1 MAWLSSEFYYYKGSP
16 PCRAVWMVL
25 KMLNVEYEPKEVD
38 LLKAENKRP
47 WFLRLNPQ
55 HTVPT
60 LTEGDFAL
68 WESRAIMM
76 YLMNKYA
83 TDENQY
89 LYPKEPEERA
99 NVDRMLF
106 FDMGTF
112 YHSIKEYFAPKI
124 YEGLPP
130 DPEKENL
137 LKTSL
142 DHLDHHLERGGVPYL
157 CGEKI
162 TIADV
167 AVLAS
172 VTELDAMEYN
182 YKCYG
187 EFNRWVERVKL
198 AVKPYKEC
206 CEEGVKMTKDRTK
219 FLENEAKKQM
229 DKERKASLPKK

>member
-1 MAWLSSEFYYYKGSP
+1 MAWLSTEFYYYKGSP
-16 PCRAVWMVL
+16 PCRAVWMTL
-25 KMLNVEYEPKEVD
+25 KMLNVEYEAKEVD

-83 TDENQY
+83 TEENQY

-99 NVDRMLF
+99 KVDRMLF
-106 FDMGTF
+106 FDMGTL

-124 YEGLPP
+124 YDGLPP

-142 DHLDHHLERGGVPYL
+142 DHLDHFLEIGGVPYL
-157 CGEKI
+157 CGERI

-182 YKCYG
+182 YRCYG
-187 EFNRWVERVKL
+187 EFNRWVERVK
-198 AVKPYKEC
+198 AAIKPYKEC
-206 CEEGVKMTKDRTK
+206 CEEGVRMTKDRTK
-219 FLENEAKKQM
+219 FLETEVKKQM
-229 DKERKASLPKK
+229 EKERKASLPKK

>member
-1 MAWLSSEFYYYKGSP
+1 MAWLSTEFYYYKGSP
-16 PCRAVWMVL
+16 PCRAVWMTL
-25 KMLNVEYEPKEVD
+25 KMLNVEYEAKEVD

-47 WFLRLNPQ
+47 WFLRMNPQ

-60 LTEGDFAL
+60 FNDHSFIL

-76 YLMNKYA
+76 
-83 TDENQY
+83 NQR
-89 LYPKEPEERA
+89 KERK
-99 NVDRMLF
+99 VDRMLF
-106 FDMGTF
+106 FDMGTL

-124 YEGLPP
+124 YDGLPP

-142 DHLDHHLERGGVPYL
+142 DHLDHFLEIGGVPYL
-157 CGEKI
+157 CGERI

-182 YKCYG
+182 YRCYG
-187 EFNRWVERVKL
+187 EFNRWVERVK
-198 AVKPYKEC
+198 AAIKPYKEC
-206 CEEGVKMTKDRTK
+206 CEEGVRMTKDRTK
-219 FLENEAKKQM
+219 FLETEVKKQM
-229 DKERKASLPKK
+229 EKERKASLPKK